1 MRQQYNSDLSDTEWE
16 IIEPMLPKPLGQ
28 GRRATVDFREVFNGI
43 FYLLKNGCTWQNLP
57 HDFPPYST
65 VYFYFQR
72 WTLTGLIAEINRKLS
87 ERIRIN
93 QDREATPSLA
103 SLDSQSTKTTESA
116 GSRGIDGGK
125 LIKGRKRFI
134 IADTLGLVIG
144 AVVCAAN
151 IGERAGAK
159 LLLESL
165 KYPLERLE
173 KILVDA
179 GYAGAEMTEWVKENF
194 GWIWEVSKRP
204 DNQKGF
210 VVESKRWVVERTFAW
225 LGKCRRLSKDYE
237 YYEQSSESFIYLAL
251 IRLMLRNLTLA
262 PNS

>member
-1 MRQQYNSDLSDTEWE
+1 MRQPYNTDLSDAEWE
-16 IIEPMLPKPLGQ
+16 IIAPMLSKPLKQ
-28 GRRATVDFREVFNGI
+28 GRPATVNFREVVNGI

-57 HDFPPYST
+57 HDFPAYST

-72 WTLTGLIAEINRKLS
+72 WTLTGLITEINRKLS
-87 ERIRIN
+87 ERIRVA
-93 QDREATPSLA
+93 QGREATPSLA
-103 SLDSQSTKTTESA
+103 SLDSQSVKTTESA
-116 GSRGIDGGK
+116 GSRGIDRGK
-125 LIKGRKRFI
+125 AIEGRKPFVTV
-134 IADTLGLVIG
+134 DTLGLVIG
-144 AVVCAAN
+144 ALVHTAN
-151 IGERAGAK
+151 TGERAGAK

-179 GYAGAEMTEWVKENF
+179 GYAGVEVTEWVRDNF

-251 IRLMLRNLTLA
+251 IRVMLKNLTLS
-262 PNS
+262 PIS